1 MAFEDYGPRV
11 MDHFLNPRN
20 TGEVEGATHAATAR
34 NAACGDLVKLTAVVR
49 DGVIAEVRTKTF
61 GCAAAI
67 ASSSA
72 LTELLEGKTPA
83 EARRIR
89 NADVVA
95 HLGGLP
101 EAKVGC
107 SVVAEQ
113 VVREAFAEP
122 C

>member
-1 MAFEDYGPRV
+1 MAFEEYSPRV

-20 TGEVEGATHAATAR
+20 TGELDGATHAATAR
-34 NAACGDLVKLTAVVR
+34 NAVCGDLVKLTAIVR
-49 DGVIAEVRTKTF
+49 DGVVAEVRTKTF

-72 LTELLEGKTPA
+72 LTELLLGRTVE
-83 EARRIR
+83 EARGLR

-101 EAKVGC
+101 APKVAC

-113 VVREAFAEP
+113 AVREAFA
-122 C
+122 

>member
-1 MAFEDYGPRV
+1 MGFEDYSPRV

-20 TGEVEGATHAATAR
+20 TGEVEGATHSATAR
-34 NAACGDLVKLTAVVR
+34 NPTCGDLVMLTAVVR

-72 LTELLEGKTPA
+72 LTELLQGKRIE
-83 EARRIR
+83 EARKIR
-89 NADVVA
+89 NSDVVA

-101 EAKVGC
+101 EAKVNC

-113 VVREAFAEP
+113 VVRDAFP